1 MIKKLLSHRILLSF
15 VGVLVVVLIILGI
28 YEVRSLHKAH
38 STFDNYYNFRGCV
51 QLIKKTTTY
60 GICKTNSG
68 QTIKIVLYHG
78 KWYLNGD
85 LPTTLWGHLV

>member
-1 MIKKLLSHRILLSF
+1 MSKKQLSNRIWLLV
-15 VGVLVVVLIILGI
+15 VGVLVLFLIIFGI
-28 YEVRSLHKAH
+28 YQVRLLQKAH

-51 QLIKKTTTY
+51 QLIKRTSTY
-60 GICKTNSG
+60 GICKTKSG

-85 LPTTLWGHLV
+85 LPIGLWGHLV